1 MQIEEDLATQFNL
14 VPAERK
20 QKLIRVKRGKQA
32 SEREICEYET
42 VK

>member
-20 QKLIRVKRGKQA
+20 QKLIKSKKRKA
-32 SEREICEYET
+32 SEREIYEYET

>member
-20 QKLIRVKRGKQA
+20 QKLIKSKKRKQA